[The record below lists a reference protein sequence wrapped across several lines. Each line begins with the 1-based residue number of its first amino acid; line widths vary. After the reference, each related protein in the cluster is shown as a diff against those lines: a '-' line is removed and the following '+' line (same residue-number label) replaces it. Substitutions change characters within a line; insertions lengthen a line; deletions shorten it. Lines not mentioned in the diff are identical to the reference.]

1 MSLFIDVNIRFSTL
15 KVLITK
21 DALAFA
27 NNINFGNYFYMQS
40 EAYHLDEVICFWCNT
55 LYRGFYRSQVK
66 ISGPKMIDYVVSQI
80 YRPSTS
86 SKTFTGMLV

>member
-27 NNINFGNYFYMQS
+27 NNIKQLLLHAIRSISPRRSDMLLMQYTVPRFLQI
-40 EAYHLDEVICFWCNT
+40 A
-55 LYRGFYRSQVK
+55 SQN
-66 ISGPKMIDYVVSQI
+66 QW
-80 YRPSTS
+80 
-86 SKTFTGMLV
+86 SKND

>member
-27 NNINFGNYFYMQS
+27 NNI
-40 EAYHLDEVICFWCNT
+40 
-55 LYRGFYRSQVK
+55 K
-66 ISGPKMIDYVVSQI
+66 
-80 YRPSTS
+80 
-86 SKTFTGMLV
+86 